1 MDRLFLQ
8 RYRIRDF
15 ERRERWVTSN
25 LEGLL
30 FYYYESD
37 KFKFDTDLVK
47 NSSSGLETLLRV
59 GQSIGHS
66 PDVEEYK
73 RDHISFDKLDKSKQ
87 LRLIRVLTGGDLKDK
102 HKLSNW
108 EAIKID
114 MEDFQEIEDEEIFDK
129 DIPDEDASIKS
140 ED

>member
-1 MDRLFLQ
+1 MFLQ

-15 ERRERWVTSN
+15 EGEELGYFKFGGSTV
-25 LEGLL
+25 LL
-30 FYYYESD
+30 LIESD

-47 NSSSGLETLLRV
+47 NSFSGLETLLRV

-108 EAIKID
+108 EATKID

-129 DIPDEDASIKS
+129 DMPDEDASIKS